1 MSNIDFLCI
10 GAQKA
15 GTTWLFN
22 RLNELP
28 EFTLLPVKE
37 VHYFDRNPR
46 YYSPNTL
53 SITNLSERIMDT
65 KWKEE
70 AITKLNSFSEE
81 SFEHSWYQKWYFSD
95 YNDDWYISL
104 FDNLKGIRGEITP
117 AYSIL
122 DKSDVGN
129 L

>member
-95 YNDDWYISL
+95 
-104 FDNLKGIRGEITP
+104 
-117 AYSIL
+117 
-122 DKSDVGN
+122 
-129 L
+129 